1 MSNIGSSN
9 EFKAVFIT
17 SLVLFGILLSYLIGL
32 ITLSSKNYQT
42 FTFAFTLLVAMGAV
56 VVLLIAE
63 TLLLWKM
70 VELFV

>member
-1 MSNIGSSN
+1 MSNIGSPN

-17 SLVLFGILLSYLIGL
+17 SLVLFGILFSYLIVL

-42 FTFAFTLLVAMGAV
+42 HTFAFTLLVATGAV

-70 VELFV
+70 VELFL

>member
-1 MSNIGSSN
+1 MSNIGGSN

-17 SLVLFGILLSYLIGL
+17 GLVLFGILFSYLIVL
-32 ITLSSKNYQT
+32 ITLSSKNYHT
-42 FTFAFTLLVAMGAV
+42 HTFAFTLLVATGTV

-70 VELFV
+70 VELFL